1 MQASPGIVI
10 LNVVKDLLSLRRVRS
25 VRNLKAALLTLALL
39 AAAPA
44 HAADL
49 APATHALLEGE
60 ADTAIAL
67 LHPILAAN
75 PNDGEAHLLLCR
87 TFYAEAQPN
96 AAIPECAAALKTLSH
111 DSTAQDW
118 AGRAFGLE
126 ASRAGPINGLRL
138 ALKVRAAFEAA
149 VQLDP
154 QNGDAVND
162 LSEYLIDAPAVIGG
176 GFDKAAHLA
185 DESQARLPQQAH
197 RIRAL
202 SAEKQKDYATAEREF
217 QAATAVANRPDAW
230 VDLGAFY
237 ARRHQPDQAVDAL
250 RNALAAD
257 RAHDASLV
265 DAAAVLTKIHREPRL
280 AERALRDYLASR
292 SRSDAAPA
300 FRVLVTLASLL
311 RDQGD
316 TQEAILDLH
325 KALSLA
331 SGYAPARKQ
340 LAALKPAVSEPGTP
354 QPH

>member
-1 MQASPGIVI
+1 MPLLNSLRKLHRASRT
-10 LNVVKDLLSLRRVRS
+10 LSLRRTAS
-25 VRNLKAALLTLALL
+25 ALSCLALL
-39 AAAPA
+39 LPCAAR
-44 HAADL
+44 AADL
-49 APATHALLEGE
+49 SPATRALLNGE
-60 ADTAIAL
+60 ADIAVSL

-75 PNDGEAHLLLCR
+75 PADGQAHLLLCR
-87 TFYAEAQPN
+87 TYYAEEQP
-96 AAIPECAAALKTLSH
+96 AAAAPECAAALKTLSA

-250 RNALAAD
+250 RHALAAD
-257 RAHDASLV
+257 HAHDASLV
-265 DAAAVLTKIHREPRL
+265 DAATILIQLQQEPRL

-292 SRSDAAPA
+292 ARSDAAPA
-300 FRVLVTLASLL
+300 FRVHVTLARLL
-311 RDQGD
+311 RTQGNA
-316 TQEAILDLH
+316 QEATIELH
-325 KALSLA
+325 KALALA
-331 SGYAPARKQ
+331 SGYAPARKE
-340 LAALKPAVSEPGTP
+340 LAALEHNEP